1 MNVKCEVEV
10 LRDNG
15 YGKLSSSKKEAE
27 VFILETKKYHLL
39 FGLFGLVGLM
49 PSIGRKVG
57 IPRGILPHVQTGLT
71 NWKSR

>member
-27 VFILETKKYHLL
+27 VFMQKLNNIIYCYETYLSH
-39 FGLFGLVGLM
+39 
-49 PSIGRKVG
+49 
-57 IPRGILPHVQTGLT
+57 
-71 NWKSR
+71 SRISPTFFFLDHQI